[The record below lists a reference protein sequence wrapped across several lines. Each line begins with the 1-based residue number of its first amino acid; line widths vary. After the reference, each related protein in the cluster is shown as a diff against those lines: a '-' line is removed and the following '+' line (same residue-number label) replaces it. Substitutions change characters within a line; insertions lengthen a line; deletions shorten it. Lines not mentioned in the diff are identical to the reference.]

1 MKQQTAVEYVIK
13 QLQENGNWYGF
24 AEEIQ
29 NILDKG
35 IQMEK
40 EQIVQAHYYGGVD
53 FQSRNQE
60 APYVNDAEYYYNK
73 TYKP

>member
-1 MKQQTAVEYVIK
+1 
-13 QLQENGNWYGF
+13 
-24 AEEIQ
+24 
-29 NILDKG
+29 
-35 IQMEK
+35 MEK